1 MFTERQKK
9 ILKLLIQLETGIY
22 MTGDTLAQ
30 ILGVSI
36 KTVQKEIKQLKCLA
50 ENFGFILLASTN
62 KGYRIELI
70 ENGKQLRNYLNDFE
84 IESSNQNSYAR
95 DIIYQLLLSSH
106 YIKMQDISDK
116 LFISDSKALKE
127 LTTVK
132 EILAKYNLTIE
143 HKPYYGNKIIGN
155 EENIRN
161 LIIRERIPI
170 YELFATSEKRIR
182 TIKELTDI
190 IIQILMDER
199 YLISDVVLE
208 NLVLNTYIAIARVH
222 DNHVIDFSK
231 EINEKV
237 ETYDLQL
244 AKKIAQEVKKKL
256 GEKLPYTE
264 IMYLALFLQ
273 AERNC
278 GLERSITADME
289 NITCQMLSYIK
300 KKMGIDF
307 TSDVDLRISLTMHI
321 QPMIMR
327 AKNNFTIKN
336 AVLNEIITSYPL
348 AYDIALTG
356 SCFLYENYGLK
367 LSPDEVAYLAVYFNL
382 ALNSNVER
390 KQRKKVLIISSQ
402 RRGDSLMLQHM
413 FMKKFGSRIA
423 KLDIINVIEL
433 STVNPH
439 KYDVIFTTTVEFENL
454 PQNITRI
461 NYFLSGQDYR
471 IIEERLDGDIS
482 CKHFE
487 DFFQEDLLFRGKV
500 SNKEE
505 LIKEMVALASVKF
518 QNLKPEELYLS
529 VLKREENGL
538 TCFGKG
544 IAIPHPSELLEDN
557 ESFMVVALLNKSI
570 EWNANEKVNL
580 VFMICINKDDF
591 KSMKQLFK
599 GLSIL
604 LSDENIKNEI
614 ITQKNFES
622 LYRYVKK
629 ISENINNDTLRE

>member
-1 MFTERQKK
+1 MFTKK
-9 ILKLLIQLETGIY
+9 QREILKLLIQLETGTY
-22 MTGDTLAQ
+22 MTGQTLAR
-30 ILGVSI
+30 ILGVSV
-36 KTVQKEIKQLKCLA
+36 KTVQKEIKQLKCLSQD
-50 ENFGFILLASTN
+50 FGFIVSASTN

-70 ENGKQLRNYLNDFE
+70 EDGNWLQNYLDDFE
-84 IESSNQNSYAR
+84 MESSTQNSYAR
-95 DIIYQLLLSSH
+95 DIIHQLLLSSH
-106 YIKMQDISDK
+106 YIKMQEISDK

-132 EILAKYNLTIE
+132 EILLKYDLTIDR
-143 HKPYYGNKIIGN
+143 KPYYGIKIIGN
-155 EENIRN
+155 EENIRS

-170 YELFATSEKRIR
+170 YELFATSEKRIEA
-182 TIKELTDI
+182 IKELTDI
-190 IIQILMDER
+190 IIQILVDER

-208 NLVLNTYIAIARVH
+208 NLVLSTYIAIVRVH
-222 DNHVIDFSK
+222 DNHIIDFSM
-231 EINEKV
+231 EVNEMV
-237 ETYDLQL
+237 ETYDLQI
-244 AKKIAQEVKKKL
+244 AKTIAQEVKKKF

-273 AERNC
+273 AERNH
-278 GLERSITADME
+278 GLERSITTDME
-289 NITCQMLSYIK
+289 NITCQMLAYIK

-321 QPMIMR
+321 HPMMMR
-327 AKNNFTIKN
+327 AKNNFTIRN

-356 SCFLYENYGLK
+356 SCFLHENYGLK

-382 ALNSNVER
+382 ALNSDVEN

-402 RRGDSLMLQHM
+402 RRGDSLMLRHM
-413 FMKKFGSRIA
+413 FMKKFGGRIE

-433 STVNPH
+433 STINLQE
-439 KYDVIFTTTVEFENL
+439 YDVIFTTTVEFENL
-454 PQNITRI
+454 PPNITRI

-505 LIKEMVALASVKF
+505 LIKEMVVLAAAKF
-518 QNLKPEELYLS
+518 RNLNPEELYLS
-529 VLKREENGL
+529 VLRREEYGL

-544 IAIPHPSELLEDN
+544 IAIPHPSELLEDS
-557 ESFMVVALLNKSI
+557 ESFMVVALLNKSV
-570 EWNANEKVNL
+570 EWTATEKANL

-591 KSMKQLFK
+591 KSMKQLFR

-604 LSDENIKNEI
+604 LSDENVKNEI
-614 ITQKNFES
+614 ITQKNFEA
-622 LYRYVKK
+622 LYRYVEK
-629 ISENINNDTLRE
+629 IGENVNTDTLRE